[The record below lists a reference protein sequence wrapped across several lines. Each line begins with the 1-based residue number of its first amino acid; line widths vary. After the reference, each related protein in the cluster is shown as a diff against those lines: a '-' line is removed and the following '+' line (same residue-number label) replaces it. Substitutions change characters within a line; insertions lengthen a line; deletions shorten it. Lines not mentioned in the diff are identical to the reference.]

1 MGYKNMNWITYSV
14 MAAVSFSFMVLIYKK
29 LLLLGINQNILNL
42 FIFGIVF
49 IGFGSIVVYS
59 KTQIKL
65 TSLMILLLVLASVF
79 SLFGNYF
86 QVKAY
91 NEAPNPGYASTI
103 VATQLILIAILSV
116 FLYNSEF
123 TWTKFLG
130 IIIVVFG
137 SYLVSI

>member
-1 MGYKNMNWITYSV
+1 MNWIAYSII
-14 MAAVSFSFMVLIYKK
+14 AAVSFSFMILIYKK
-29 LLLLGINQNILNL
+29 LLLLGINQNLLNL

-49 IGFGSIVVYS
+49 VGFGLVVLYS

-65 TSLMILLLVLASVF
+65 TLLMILLLILASVF
-79 SLFGNYF
+79 SLAGNYF

-116 FLYNSEF
+116 FFYNSEF
-123 TWTKFLG
+123 TWTKFFG
-130 IIIVVFG
+130 IIVVVLG
-137 SYLVSI
+137 SYLVAS